1 MSNMRRLVAFYF
13 YLFLLIGHL
22 PFYYSF
28 KRHTV
33 VSNGFLSLWFFFI
46 NLIKFLFALKYALTE
61 TLRFSG
67 VASKDLVLFLLM
79 AFQNILFRLFFL
91 FFIFEVI
98 SNRHELRK
106 LARQINLLVLTKGH
120 TSECLE
126 KSLIVKTIL
135 DVFLSVALMIFITDA
150 YPGDVQM
157 FWLTVID
164 LLFFFLIIDLY
175 YVAYGIK
182 SSLVQQVLL
191 VKDIRKSNLTEVAR
205 YLFKLLEIKERI
217 SKVFQKS
224 FLLIYGYN
232 LLAFIGFVSVPRSFV
247 SRLYSNLVLIVYN
260 HLCED
265 HWTRGQLQHCSLG
278 KQSNGL
284 PTLVTH
290 FIAIVVLVFRT
301 K

>member
-1 MSNMRRLVAFYF
+1 M
-13 YLFLLIGHL
+13 
-22 PFYYSF
+22 
-28 KRHTV
+28 
-33 VSNGFLSLWFFFI
+33 
-46 NLIKFLFALKYALTE
+46 
-61 TLRFSG
+61 
-67 VASKDLVLFLLM
+67 
-79 AFQNILFRLFFL
+79 
-91 FFIFEVI
+91 I

-106 LARQINLLVLTKGH
+106 LARQINLLVLTKCH

-126 KSLIVKTIL
+126 KSLIVKTVL
-135 DVFLSVALMIFITDA
+135 DVFLSVVLMIFITDA

-191 VKDIRKSNLTEVAR
+191 VKDITKTNLTKVAR
-205 YLFKLLEIKERI
+205 YLFELLEIKERI
-217 SKVFQKS
+217 NKVFQKS

-232 LLAFIGFVSVPRSFV
+232 LLAFIGFVSVHYGLLLLVNYNP
-247 SRLYSNLVLIVYN
+247 VLIVYN
-260 HLCED
+260 HLCKD

-290 FIAIVVLVFRT
+290 FIATVVLVFRT
-301 K
+301 KQF